1 MSAAPAAGLLPAVH
15 GFQIGI
21 VDAFEADPDKEFR
34 VKVILQAI
42 DETKGALW
50 ARPAAP
56 EAGQGRGYFFRP
68 EKGDE
73 VVVGFF
79 NDDPRQPVILGA
91 LYSSKNKPPEQP
103 SKDNIKKLIIT
114 KKGTT
119 IGFIDDKKAAV
130 FIETPEHNKI
140 LLDDDS
146 KKIHISDQHGN
157 TITMDANGIVIKSA
171 KDLKIDAGGN
181 VEIKGK
187 KVDVK

>member
-1 MSAAPAAGLLPAVH
+1 M
-15 GFQIGI
+15 
-21 VDAFEADPDKEFR
+21 
-34 VKVILQAI
+34 
-42 DETKGALW
+42 
-50 ARPAAP
+50 
-56 EAGQGRGYFFRP
+56 
-68 EKGDE
+68 
-73 VVVGFF
+73 VVGFF